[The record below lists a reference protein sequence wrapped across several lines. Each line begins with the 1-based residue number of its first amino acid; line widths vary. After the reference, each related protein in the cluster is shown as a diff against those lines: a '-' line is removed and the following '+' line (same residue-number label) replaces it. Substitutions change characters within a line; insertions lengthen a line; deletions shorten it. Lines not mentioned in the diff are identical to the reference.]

1 MKGVLFIVSVIVSLT
16 ADFTQ
21 TKQVALMSEPQVASG
36 HMVYR
41 APDYLQWAYTSPQEI
56 VWVMDGESS
65 NVSPQI
71 QRLLRMIMA
80 SIAHPDIQDEKLQR
94 EVKRFFQSVDIE
106 MDERTGA
113 AKRVTLV
120 EKNGDIT
127 RIEFSHVVTK

>member
-1 MKGVLFIVSVIVSLT
+1 MKGLLFIVSVIVSLT

-71 QRLLRMIMA
+71 QRLMRMIMA
-80 SIAHPDIQDEKLQR
+80 SIAHPDIQDEKMQR

-127 RIEFSHVVTK
+127 RIEFCHVVTK

>member
-1 MKGVLFIVSVIVSLT
+1 
-16 ADFTQ
+16 
-21 TKQVALMSEPQVASG
+21 
-36 HMVYR
+36 
-41 APDYLQWAYTSPQEI
+41 
-56 VWVMDGESS
+56 MDGESS

-94 EVKRFFQSVDIE
+94 EVKRFFQSFDIE

>member
-1 MKGVLFIVSVIVSLT
+1 MKGLLFIVSVIVSLT